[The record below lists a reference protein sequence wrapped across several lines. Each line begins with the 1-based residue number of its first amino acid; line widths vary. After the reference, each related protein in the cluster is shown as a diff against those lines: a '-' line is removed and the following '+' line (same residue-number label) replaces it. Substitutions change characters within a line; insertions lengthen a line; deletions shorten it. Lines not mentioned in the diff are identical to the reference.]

1 MVLNQSG
8 LLFVPQRWQRANV
21 LRWLK
26 RIHAWTGFWGALLFF
41 VMGASG
47 FLLNHRSILKI
58 DTGAPTE
65 VSAIEVAVQPGQFKD
80 ADALAK
86 WAKARLDLKVDG
98 KAPQAKPEG
107 EKRFRATTLPQA
119 EMWTRV
125 FTLPDAKI
133 TVAYG
138 PGAPNVSMKTEAV
151 GLLGT
156 MKNLHKG
163 TGLGVV
169 DEPDWLSAVDAAP
182 RVAFACGCDRR
193 RRPCLGN
200 WGDRAVFCL
209 TPEQHPRLSSN
220 LCKHRP

>member
-26 RIHAWTGFWGALLFF
+26 RVHAWTGFWGALLFF
-41 VMGASG
+41 MMGASG

-65 VSAIEVAVQPGQFKD
+65 VSAIEVAVRPGQFAD

-86 WAKARLDLKVDG
+86 WANARLDLKVDG

-107 EKRFRATTLPQA
+107 EKRFRGAALPQA
-119 EMWTRV
+119 EVWTRV

-133 TVAYG
+133 IVAYV

-163 TGLGVV
+163 TGLSVAWVLFLDTIAGALIMMSLTGFLLWTRLHGSRLLAGVIGGG
-169 DEPDWLSAVDAAP
+169 AVVWAIAATAP
-182 RVAFACGCDRR
+182 FFA
-193 RRPCLGN
+193 
-200 WGDRAVFCL
+200 
-209 TPEQHPRLSSN
+209 
-220 LCKHRP
+220 